1 MSQLGQ
7 SSVKIRQ
14 RLTLLYSTILITIII
29 FFGMAVFG
37 ILDRTLRV
45 QVDNNLSEVLDQVEG
60 NIWDSLDD
68 DLRLAYT
75 PYAWASSNTFQS
87 PGVYIQL
94 WHSEYDTPINLSQNL
109 WWYHYPL
116 DKRMLHVHKETYTD
130 KTTED
135 GVHLRVL
142 TRPLMVSTG
151 NGTEKYPIAHLQAA
165 TSLESVENSTDRL
178 LKIMLVGGIFAVVIS
193 VVLGNWLSG
202 RALRPMSK
210 ITETAQGIVAA
221 EDLSRRVPHDG
232 LQDELGSL
240 ITTINE
246 MLSRLEKLFNTQR
259 RFVADVSHE
268 LRTPVTAIQGHVELM
283 RRIGSDPDSLIA
295 IESETKRM
303 ARLVGDLL
311 LLAQAD
317 VGRLPLNITD
327 VELDTLLLAVYN
339 QAKVLNQKNIQI
351 ALGNLEPIIVKAD
364 SDRLKQLLLNLVTN
378 ALKYTSEGDKLILS
392 LETQDDYVEI
402 SVADTGVGIPPE
414 DLPHIFNRFYRVD
427 RSRTRE
433 AGGTGLGLAIAKW
446 IAEAH
451 HGNLSVVSE
460 DGEGTT
466 FVLRLPLHSHLDSD
480 AEGNESRRLRFRSS
494 RTSRL

>member
-1 MSQLGQ
+1 
-7 SSVKIRQ
+7 VKIRQ
-14 RLTLLYSTILITIII
+14 RLTLLYSTILLTIII

-45 QVDNNLSEVLDQVEG
+45 QVDDNLSKVLNDVEKK
-60 NIWDSLDD
+60 IWASFNEDYQLD
-68 DLRLAYT
+68 YT
-75 PYAWASSNTFQS
+75 PYAWPNTNTFQS

-94 WHSEYDTPINLSQNL
+94 WHSESDTPINLSQNL

-142 TRPLMVSTG
+142 TRPMMVSTG
-151 NGTEKYPIAHLQAA
+151 NGEEPYPIAHLQAA
-165 TSLESVENSTDRL
+165 TSLESIENATDRL
-178 LKIMLVGGIFAVVIS
+178 LKIMLVGGVFAVVIS
-193 VVLGNWLSG
+193 VILGNWLAG
-202 RALRPMSK
+202 RALRPISK
-210 ITETAQGIVAA
+210 ITDTAQGIVAA
-221 EDLSRRVPHDG
+221 EDLSRRIPYDG
-232 LQDELGSL
+232 TNDELGSL
-240 ITTINE
+240 TTTINE

-268 LRTPVTAIQGHVELM
+268 LRTPVTAIQGHVELLQ
-283 RRIGSDPDSLIA
+283 RIGSDPDSLMA
-295 IESETKRM
+295 IESESKRM

-339 QAKVLNQKNIQI
+339 QAKVLNQKNIQVR
-351 ALGNLEPIIVKAD
+351 LGHLEPIIVKAD

-378 ALKYTSEGDKLILS
+378 SLKYTPDDGKLILS
-392 LETQDDYVEI
+392 LRTQGEWVEI
-402 SVADTGVGIPPE
+402 SVEDTGTGIPAE
-414 DLPHIFNRFYRVD
+414 DLPQIFDRFYRVD

-446 IAEAH
+446 IAESH
-451 HGNLSVVSE
+451 HGTLSVMSE
-460 DGEGTT
+460 MGKGTT
-466 FVLRLPLHSHLDSD
+466 FVLRLPLHSDTED
-480 AEGNESRRLRFRSS
+480 DDGENTETRRLRLPGSRIMRS
-494 RTSRL
+494 